1 MARRFPIPQTL
12 FALGLAGLSALPF
25 IPSAPA
31 KADAKPACNLLLQ
44 SSLSQ
49 MASPHRLEVVKT
61 QSLFRTQQRPYALIP
76 EGASIWV
83 RAPEGTTAADLHRRL
98 TECTRRAG
106 EGGTPICVAGS
117 RVSVDR
123 DHGLYM
129 VQVTSKARESAL
141 EIQRRAE
148 RL

>member
-1 MARRFPIPQTL
+1 
-12 FALGLAGLSALPF
+12 
-25 IPSAPA
+25 
-31 KADAKPACNLLLQ
+31 
-44 SSLSQ
+44 
-49 MASPHRLEVVKT
+49 
-61 QSLFRTQQRPYALIP
+61 
-76 EGASIWV
+76 
-83 RAPEGTTAADLHRRL
+83 
-98 TECTRRAG
+98 
-106 EGGTPICVAGS
+106 VAGS